1 MTAHSGCTYLGA
13 AANTARSR
21 FSPAHKHKQML
32 RVKASAVK
40 TLLHCSSL
48 LLFLLLLIIL
58 LIIIFFTRP
67 FYLVSRFACY
77 ASFTQ
82 LHLLQQ
88 RIIGISCWG
97 FYTFY
102 TQDSVML
109 LSHFGYWAILS
120 KLLIGQL
127 VLTTV
132 LRHTSVSQV
141 LPSKKKKIQFH

>member
-1 MTAHSGCTYLGA
+1 MTAHSGRGLVCTYLGA

-21 FSPAHKHKQML
+21 GRGGFGFSPAHKHKQML

-48 LLFLLLLIIL
+48 LLILLLIL

-109 LSHFGYWAILS
+109 LSHFGYCAILS

-132 LRHTSVSQV
+132 LRHTSV
-141 LPSKKKKIQFH
+141 L